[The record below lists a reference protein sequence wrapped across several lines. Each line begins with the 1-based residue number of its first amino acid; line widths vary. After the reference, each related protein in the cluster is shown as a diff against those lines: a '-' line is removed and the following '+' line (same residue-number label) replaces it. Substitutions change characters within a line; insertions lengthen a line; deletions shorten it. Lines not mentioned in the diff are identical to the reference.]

1 MLLLLGNS
9 QGTKYEWRKPVLRAT
24 PASPWVSP
32 IDGAFLSITTLRCE
46 AAKVLGFLQFPDI
59 SLPEWVRCTR
69 RDQRRTKL
77 WEILFMEYL
86 RQGLLCSLGWFRTHS
101 ADEASVLLSSASQAL
116 ELHT

>member
-1 MLLLLGNS
+1 M
-9 QGTKYEWRKPVLRAT
+9 
-24 PASPWVSP
+24 
-32 IDGAFLSITTLRCE
+32 
-46 AAKVLGFLQFPDI
+46 LGFLRFPDI

-101 ADEASVLLSSASQAL
+101 ADEASVQLSSASQAL
-116 ELHT
+116 GLHTRTITPGCPVDVLNTSREWPSLRSLGWKSGSRQWGQEKLCQLLV